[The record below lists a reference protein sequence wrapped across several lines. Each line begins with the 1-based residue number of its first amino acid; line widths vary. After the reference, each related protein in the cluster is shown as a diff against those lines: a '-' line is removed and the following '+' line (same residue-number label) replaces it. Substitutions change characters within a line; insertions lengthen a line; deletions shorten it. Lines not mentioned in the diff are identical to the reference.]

1 MTNLT
6 PERRA
11 EINRALSDAIGET
24 CMVVE
29 WANVDD
35 MRRDW
40 IRRIAMHLAAATTSV
55 ETYDLA
61 DSGMRKVMAREA
73 TEAAAALWWELERYF
88 ASEAEQEG
96 EGDGR

>member
-6 PERRA
+6 PKRRA
-11 EINRALSDAIGET
+11 EINRVLSEAIGET

-40 IRRIAMHLAAATTSV
+40 IRRIAMHLAAATSSV

-61 DSGMRKVMAREA
+61 DSEMRKAMAREV
-73 TEAAAALWWELERYF
+73 TEAAAALWLELERYF
-88 ASEAEQEG
+88 AAEAKQG
-96 EGDGR
+96 GT